1 MLLQNVLVQRIILV
15 LIFQVWPIFFLSY
28 LAYRLIRRA
37 RNRATLSLSSVF
49 FFNAFA
55 YFLTALSVFF
65 IYTPIAYF
73 LYLFAIYFFFLGNSF
88 FVIFS
93 WVLVRLEKMPSYSLF
108 HVMLTFYGVLSSYV
122 IFVGYF
128 FNGIRYD
135 SSTGWI
141 PTYSWVFFA
150 ISWSFLL
157 IFVVIPQI
165 FLSIKLLEV
174 FEGKVLKKR
183 IYLFLIT
190 VFFEFSMAFALFL
203 YNTWIDNQIYRT
215 LYVFIFPPL
224 GSIGAYLIYRSFVRE
239 LD

>member
-1 MLLQNVLVQRIILV
+1 MLLQSVLTQRIILV
-15 LIFQVWPIFFLSY
+15 LIFQLWPIFFLSY
-28 LAYRLIRRA
+28 LAYRLLRRA
-37 RNRATLSLSSVF
+37 RNRATFSLSSVF
-49 FFNAFA
+49 IFYAFA
-55 YFLTALSVFF
+55 FFLISLSVFF

-73 LYLFAIYFFFLGNSF
+73 LYLFGMYFFFLGNSF

-93 WVLVRLEKMPSYSLF
+93 WVMLKLEQNPSYMVYHLW
-108 HVMLTFYGVLSSYV
+108 VTFYVVLSSYI
-122 IFVGYF
+122 IFIGYF
-128 FNGIRYD
+128 FEGIRYD
-135 SSTGWI
+135 SSTQWI

-150 ISWSFLL
+150 ISWILLL

-165 FLSIKLLEV
+165 SLSIKLLEV

-190 VFFEFSMAFALFL
+190 VFFEFSMVFALFL
-203 YNTWIDNQIYRT
+203 YNAWIDNQIYRT
-215 LYVFIFPPL
+215 IYIFIFPPL